1 MLENVCNCDNGT
13 GVRGAKCLKNGG
25 NLCES
30 CQLGYTPNVDKTKCE
45 GRIMQ
50 NYTVP

>member
-13 GVRGAKCLKNGG
+13 GARGAKCLKNGDD
-25 NLCES
+25 LCES
-30 CQLGYTPNVDKTKCE
+30 CQPGYTLNENKKCE